1 MIERVCMKISKRKI
15 KAYIMLALEIA
26 AAVIIVVL
34 MFRFAMSATR
44 ATVPEETAVQGAVSE
59 SQDE

>member
-1 MIERVCMKISKRKI
+1 MKISKRKI

-26 AAVIIVVL
+26 AAVIIVVF